1 MQILVLDWLW
11 LGRPTSAPMEVVA
24 GSRLSRKQWSV
35 VKLLE
40 SLVEDGNSIFAID
53 AEGMGRGAAK
63 VESHDEEIGA
73 LHRAWQSVASFS
85 HYHSG
90 GLTRNDLDRSGGAF
104 GRVVGQMKVAPN
116 SS

>member
-63 VESHDEEIGA
+63 VEVS
-73 LHRAWQSVASFS
+73 
-85 HYHSG
+85 
-90 GLTRNDLDRSGGAF
+90 
-104 GRVVGQMKVAPN
+104 
-116 SS
+116 